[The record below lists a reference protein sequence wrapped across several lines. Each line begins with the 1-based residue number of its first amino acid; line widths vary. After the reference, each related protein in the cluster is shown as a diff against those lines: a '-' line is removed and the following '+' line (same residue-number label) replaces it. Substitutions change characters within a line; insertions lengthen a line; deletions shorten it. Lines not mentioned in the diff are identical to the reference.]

1 MLAEGTQAP
10 DFSLPNQQG
19 DRISLSTT
27 NGGVTLNVPETA
39 KADVVATWTNGGMS
53 VNGLNLDVS
62 ERSRRRFEGKLN
74 GGGTPIELHTTNG
87 GIRLRARD
95 ETQR

>member
-1 MLAEGTQAP
+1 MSVDLASVG
-10 DFSLPNQQG
+10 G
-19 DRISLSTT
+19 DRIALSTT
-27 NGGVTLNVPETA
+27 NGAVTLNVPENA
-39 KADVVATWTNGGMS
+39 RADVVATWTNGGMS

-95 ETQR
+95 GETPR